1 MSEPARPRVLIVDD
15 YRDGREMLAEFLA
28 FHGFPVATANDGAEA
43 IELAASWRPAV
54 ILLDLQMPG
63 INGWEVTRRLKADP
77 ATRRILIVA
86 LTAHALIREV
96 RAAHE
101 AGCDAVLAKPYELGA
116 LATALAESANAGPAA
131 FSGRGLEIPPSG

>member
-1 MSEPARPRVLIVDD
+1 MSEPRRPRVLIVDD

-28 FHGFPVATANDGAEA
+28 FHEFPVATAGDGAEA
-43 IELAASWRPAV
+43 IGLAATWQPAI

-63 INGWEVTRRLKADP
+63 IDGWEVTRRLKADP
-77 ATRRILIVA
+77 ATRHILIVA

-96 RAAHE
+96 HAAHD

-116 LATALAESANAGPAA
+116 LAAALADSAHTGSAA
-131 FSGRGLEIPPSG
+131 FTGRGFAIPPDR